1 MKRII
6 KPLSQLFRPCLRE
19 HLAVPMFSLML
30 VGFAQWASPAMA
42 QQGTMEDRLRSQ
54 LRSTTQQLQQLQS
67 QQAQLTAA
75 KTAAESERDTARKE
89 IEQLRARLDKASQQA
104 QALQDEQD
112 SIKTTA
118 RQQVSAVH
126 AQLGRARTEFDSL
139 QSEARAVETQ
149 RAALAANLAQRDQE
163 LAQCTAKNQELYA
176 AGKEIL
182 AAYEAFSTGDL
193 LKIRQPLAAS
203 SRVKFEEHAQSLGD
217 KLYDGQYVRGATAPA
232 AESPEP

>member
-1 MKRII
+1 MKLSL
-6 KPLSQLFRPCLRE
+6 KPLAQFFRPNVRE
-19 HLAVPMFSLML
+19 RLAVPMFSLML
-30 VGFAQWASPAMA
+30 VGLAQWAGPAMA
-42 QQGTMEDRLRSQ
+42 QQANMEDRLRSQ

-67 QQAQLTAA
+67 QQAQLNAA
-75 KTAAESERDTARKE
+75 KTAAETERDAARKE
-89 IEQLRARLDKASQQA
+89 IEQLRARLDKTSQQA
-104 QALQDEQD
+104 QALQDEQE
-112 SIKTTA
+112 SIKASA

-126 AQLGRARTEFDSL
+126 AQLGRARGEFDSL
-139 QSEARAVETQ
+139 QTQARAVETQ

-203 SRVKFEEHAQSLGD
+203 SRVKFEEHAQALGD
-217 KLYDGQYVRGATAPA
+217 KLYDGQYVRGVSAPA
-232 AESPEP
+232 AESPSP